1 MLMVMVM
8 PLYPSILRNQERSKW
23 PTRLVRLFCQGVLL
37 VLIVKNNWVSLFCQ
51 GVSDLIGYFSATERE
66 RSADSF
72 ERLVC
77 PRMRKRTLYVMKNIG
92 REWWV
97 WGRTYTRQ
105 LEMCCLCLG
114 CGRERPTRRSY
125 QKSFKLERNPFKT
138 NKNLMK
144 PFQYF

>member
-97 WGRTYTRQ
+97 WGRTYTSSK
-105 LEMCCLCLG
+105 EMNFL
-114 CGRERPTRRSY
+114 TIFY
-125 QKSFKLERNPFKT
+125 QNPGLLQVCDIWLLFLFYLMPKLIRTKWILT
-138 NKNLMK
+138 
-144 PFQYF
+144 